1 MIFSRAA
8 RPAGAVLGAVA
19 IMATAGHAATA
30 RSPLPDAAV
39 LERARAAVVAVLPD
53 WPEGRANAK
62 EPEGSAV
69 AIGDGSMLLTADHVL
84 GAARS
89 VRLRF
94 PDGRVVAAEIAFRD
108 APTDLALLRA
118 PVELAPLE
126 FGAEPPLGAPVCALG
141 NAFGLGISLSCG
153 VVSATARGGVG
164 FNAVEDFIQ
173 TDAAV
178 NPGASGGALV
188 DGEGR
193 LVGVLSAIFT
203 KSGDGDIGVN
213 FAVSAALARRV
224 VEATAVSESPRRSL
238 GARLRPT
245 RPGPQKGG
253 LEVVSLE
260 AGGAAQRAGLLPGDV
275 ILSIDG
281 VPAIKLAGF
290 RGRLERSDARGVLA
304 VRRAESELQVE
315 LGKPD

>member
-1 MIFSRAA
+1 MNSCRAT
-8 RPAGAVLGAVA
+8 RLIRAVSGMVA
-19 IMATAGHAATA
+19 IAVVAGHAAPAAAQLPTA
-30 RSPLPDAAV
+30 AQ
-39 LERARAAVVAVLPD
+39 LERARASVVAVLPD
-53 WPEGRANAK
+53 WPDGRANAE

-69 AIGDGSMLLTADHVL
+69 AIGDGTMLLTADHVL

-118 PVELAPLE
+118 PVTLEPLA
-126 FGAEPPLGAPVCALG
+126 FGTEPSLGAPVCALG

-213 FAVSAALARRV
+213 FAVSASLAQRV
-224 VEATAVSESPRRSL
+224 VEAAAISKSPRRSL
-238 GARLRPT
+238 GARLRQTP
-245 RPGPQKGG
+245 PGPQKGG

-281 VPAIKLAGF
+281 VPAVKLAGF
-290 RGRLERSDARGVLA
+290 RGRLERDDAKGVLT

-315 LGKPD
+315 LGKTD